1 MSLISIF
8 TDAFKK
14 ASTKKQDTALEEAKS
29 EGVLGPTDGGGS
41 FTPLRPA
48 PPPTGP
54 GLGGTAMEPTTMEGD
69 VGVEGTESSPVAQE
83 APWIVTGTGGVK
95 LEGEYKVAD
104 VNIASSDPQEG
115 GEFTGGSRFEGDY
128 KVAELSPGI
137 SSGEP
142 QAGGHDLFNVKIEEV
157 MAPPVPAGPGGIPT
171 PYPNAAEHGFLVQP
185 VERGPLGPADAGGKG
200 AFGDQQG
207 ERAGWA
213 GQNPHS
219 DGDRHEFLT
228 VPAADDS
235 AGQEG
240 ERQSFV
246 DLRTGSGPVDPRIGD
261 REELLKGS
269 TPDVDDSGDHGG
281 ELHPLVD
288 LRTGGGAVDRGIG
301 ERGGWMEHHGGADQH
316 ELLRGSAPAADG
328 LADHD
333 DHFQSSTLLDLR
345 ADDDAHEMMPGLGGD
360 VSDGLDVDFDDVDV
374 DHDADADN
382 DESEL

>member
-1 MSLISIF
+1 
-8 TDAFKK
+8 
-14 ASTKKQDTALEEAKS
+14 
-29 EGVLGPTDGGGS
+29 
-41 FTPLRPA
+41 
-48 PPPTGP
+48 
-54 GLGGTAMEPTTMEGD
+54 
-69 VGVEGTESSPVAQE
+69 
-83 APWIVTGTGGVK
+83 
-95 LEGEYKVAD
+95 
-104 VNIASSDPQEG
+104 
-115 GEFTGGSRFEGDY
+115 
-128 KVAELSPGI
+128 
-137 SSGEP
+137 
-142 QAGGHDLFNVKIEEV
+142 VKIEEV

-185 VERGPLGPADAGGKG
+185 VERGPLSPADAGGKG

-316 ELLRGSAPAADG
+316 ELLRGSVPAADD